1 MSFNFTP
8 LDQAYQLHHINP
20 NTYSSITTA
29 KYSPICM
36 FCGNKNSVSLMEL
49 QDRGAFR
56 QCVNPSCRKQFQ
68 ATILT
73 PPVTNYQTS
82 TSTLPIIQRNE
93 NPKQPQQPQQP
104 QQKTQFEPQFISK
117 FKQ

>member
-8 LDQAYQLHHINP
+8 LDQAYQLHHVNP
-20 NTYSSITTA
+20 NTYSSLNTA
-29 KYSPICM
+29 KYSPKCM
-36 FCGNKNSVSLMEL
+36 FCGNQNSVALMEL

-68 ATILT
+68 ATILSA
-73 PPVTNYQTS
+73 PVANYQTS
-82 TSTLPIIQRNE
+82 TSTLQNIQRNE
-93 NPKQPQQPQQP
+93 NPKQPN
-104 QQKTQFEPQFISK
+104 KTQAQYDPQFISK

>member
-8 LDQAYQLHHINP
+8 LDQAYQLHHVNP
-20 NTYSSITTA
+20 GTYSSITTA
-29 KYSPICM
+29 KYSPRCM
-36 FCGNKNSVSLMEL
+36 FCGNQNSVALMEL

-56 QCVNPSCRKQFQ
+56 QCVNQSCRKQFQ

-82 TSTLPIIQRNE
+82 TSISTLPINQKNK
-93 NPKQPQQPQQP
+93 NPQQP
-104 QQKTQFEPQFISK
+104 KTQYEPQFISK